1 MHTPL
6 GGTWNEE
13 IDTHIRTTKI
23 VTQFPEVW
31 PGSARSAA
39 LSFVVSLW
47 LELGQR
53 YRCWVSSCRFVW
65 GSVWMMIHIIY
76 LGTYVGHL
84 SLMRQVTMQ
93 RAISRNGRG
102 AECMCVHVVK

>member
-13 IDTHIRTTKI
+13 IYTHIRTTKI

-53 YRCWVSSCRFVW
+53 YRCWVSSCRSVW

-76 LGTYVGHL
+76 LGTYVGTYVGMLVSDEPSDH
-84 SLMRQVTMQ
+84 
-93 RAISRNGRG
+93 
-102 AECMCVHVVK
+102 AEGYIEEWTWC